1 VLDRIDSAYR
11 IASVAG
17 LAGIVV
23 LLIVYHLLIRRRH
36 ISKEEDPR
44 DIRRFTIL
52 ERLIH
57 IIAVLSMAALAGT
70 GFIAV
75 FAGSPLRGQLWLV
88 HYAVAPVFAV
98 AVAIVTMIWAK
109 DGCFERY
116 DLRWFLHLGGYL
128 WKKDGLPAGR
138 INAGQKK
145 FFWIVGVFSMALI
158 LSGIGRV
165 FPVFGATGQEVIYQ
179 VHRYC
184 ALLLVVTVIAHVY
197 LGTFANPGTIWAMIS
212 GHVSSNWAK
221 HHHPNW
227 WESIDEG
234 GKTDEEE

>member
-1 VLDRIDSAYR
+1 MLDKIDSAYR

-23 LLIVYHLLIRRRH
+23 LLVVYHLLIRRRH
-36 ISKEEDPR
+36 ISKEKDPR
-44 DIRRFTIL
+44 DVRRFTLL

-57 IIAVLSMAALAGT
+57 IIAALSMLTLAVT

-98 AVAIVTMIWAK
+98 AVAIITMIWAK
-109 DGCFERY
+109 DGCFELY

-128 WKKDGLPAGR
+128 WKKEDLPAGR

-145 FFWIVGVFSMALI
+145 FFWIMGVLSMALI

-165 FPVFGATGQEVIYQ
+165 FPVFDATGQEILYQ

-184 ALLLVVTVIAHVY
+184 ALLLVMAVIAHVY

-212 GHVSSNWAK
+212 GTVSSSWAK

-227 WESIDEG
+227 WESIEG
-234 GKTDEEE
+234 GKENEAE